1 MFLTGGAALAGFY
14 FGHRG
19 TEDLDLFSAPGL
31 DLSEVDRSLQHAAEE
46 CSATLE
52 RVSTDPEFRRRLA
65 RRGDETCVVDLVID
79 RATFIEPNKARF
91 GEVRVDTLREIAA
104 NKVCTLLSRS
114 ELKDLVDLRE
124 LLNAGLSLE
133 QALRD
138 AERKDA
144 SVEPSTLAWI
154 LEQVTISPRAALPGG
169 VSAEALEAFRKDLVQ
184 RLRTISFQWV
194 RL

>member
-1 MFLTGGAALAGFY
+1 
-14 FGHRG
+14 
-19 TEDLDLFSAPGL
+19 
-31 DLSEVDRSLQHAAEE
+31 
-46 CSATLE
+46 
-52 RVSTDPEFRRRLA
+52 
-65 RRGDETCVVDLVID
+65 
-79 RATFIEPNKARF
+79 ARF